1 MVDKISA
8 EIAIVAASIGSYF
21 WAAALA
27 RRRAWLCLV
36 EVVFLAAAMAFGFL
50 LVAALVPATFGV
62 FKTPLVALTATLYAL
77 AGWFVFSRSPPR
89 VIAFGVPRWSGG
101 LLAVALV
108 YAIATSWSASDV
120 VLGGNDPGGYV
131 AIAGNVAREGTV
143 YHTNSAVAALP
154 DDVADALVPR
164 LGGRSMELSGMIVDA
179 QVKERT
185 NPQFLHGF
193 PALLAVF
200 KAAFGILGMLRVPV
214 LAHLLALL
222 GLFLLVWRL
231 FGSAIMG
238 ALSSLL
244 LATDLAQLFYA
255 RTPYTEVLNQFFFIA
270 AAWLLT
276 VALRNTDRTL
286 AMLSAGLW
294 TVGCLI
300 RPDAYLAQAALF
312 MAFAWIP
319 QESPAAAI
327 RRPFASVLFV
337 ATIAAASLTS
347 ITSWQTYFKVTLRE
361 TFSAW
366 ALAAGS
372 GALCLVSPVLW
383 RSRFIRGVWN
393 AIYERASFVG
403 WALTILLIAVVAWGY
418 WIRPTLPPEIC
429 SDPST
434 CYHMTG
440 LRLYDEDTFVRL
452 AWYISPIG
460 LAAATIGAAGLV
472 RQHLRQRDV
481 VLLPFLTVGLAFSA
495 LFLWRQMNS
504 SWHFWAFRRY
514 VPVVLPF
521 AVSCIAWATVR
532 LGSYR
537 RMGLVAAT
545 SLSIYLVA
553 FGLRTSWPFI
563 KAREQDGARAQVA
576 AIAKQMPERAVLLA
590 THPLVPASA
599 ILTPLQSLYGFDV
612 VRLPERVV
620 NVHVLETA
628 LSIWQGQGRP
638 VVFFCEPDWECFW
651 PAEHWELRY
660 RCDATIDCER
670 ARSTFDHA
678 PNRVERLHAG
688 FVAYDVV
695 RVGAE
700 LPQWWDRPGNYVGF
714 YAVEEWHGRHYRWTS
729 GEAEIRVHV
738 PPDAS
743 ELSLMAAANSS
754 AQVPVVLSVDE
765 LVERYTLEPGFDRFR
780 NLRIAL
786 PNHRGG
792 ALRVHIN
799 TPTFKPAELGSS
811 DPRQL
816 GIAVFGIRV
825 GDQFLSTSSGD
836 R

>member
-1 MVDKISA
+1 MMEKLSA
-8 EIAIVAASIGSYF
+8 EIAIAAASIGSYF

-27 RRRAWLCLV
+27 RRRTWLCLV
-36 EVVFLAAAMAFGFL
+36 EVVFLAAAMAIGFL
-50 LVAALVPATFGV
+50 LVAALVPATFGL
-62 FKTPLVALTATLYAL
+62 FKTPLVALTATLYAI

-89 VIAFGVPRWSGG
+89 VIVFGVPRWSGG
-101 LLAVALV
+101 LLALTLV

-120 VLGGNDPGGYV
+120 VLGGNDPGTYV
-131 AIAGNVAREGTV
+131 AITGNVAREGTV

-154 DDVADALVPR
+154 DDVANALVPG
-164 LGGRSMELSGMIVDA
+164 LDGRYMELSGMVADPR
-179 QVKERT
+179 VKGRT

-193 PALLAVF
+193 PSLLAVF

-214 LAHLLALL
+214 LAHILALV

-238 ALSSLL
+238 ALSSLF

-255 RTPYTEVLNQFFFIA
+255 RTPYTEVPNQFIFIA

-286 AMLSAGLW
+286 AILSAVLW
-294 TVGCLI
+294 TIGCLI

-327 RRPFASVLFV
+327 RRPFAWVLFL

-347 ITSWQTYFKVTLRE
+347 ITSWQNYFKSTLRE
-361 TFSAW
+361 TLSAW

-393 AIYERASFVG
+393 AIYRRASFVG

-418 WIRPTLPPEIC
+418 WIRPKLPPEIC

-434 CYHMTG
+434 CFHITG
-440 LRLYDEDTFVRL
+440 MRLYDEDTFVRL

-460 LAAATIGAAGLV
+460 LVAATIGAAGLV
-472 RQHLRQRDV
+472 RRHFRQRDI

-495 LFLWRQMNS
+495 LFLWRQLVS
-504 SWHFWAFRRY
+504 PWHFWAFRRY
-514 VPVVLPF
+514 VPIVLPF
-521 AVSCIAWATVR
+521 AVSCIAWAVVR

-545 SLSIYLVA
+545 ALSIYLVA

-576 AIAKQMPERAVLLA
+576 AIAKQMPERAVLLS
-590 THPLVPASA
+590 THPLLPQSMLL
-599 ILTPLQSLYGFDV
+599 IPLQSLYGFDV
-612 VRLPERVV
+612 VRLPERVA

-651 PAEHWELRY
+651 PAEHWGLRY

-670 ARSTFDHA
+670 ACSTFDHA

-695 RVGAE
+695 RARAE
-700 LPQWWDRPGNYVGF
+700 VPRWWDRPGNYVGF
-714 YAVEEWHGRHYRWTS
+714 YGVEDWNGRRYRWTS
-729 GEAEIRVHV
+729 GDAEIRVNV
-738 PPDAS
+738 PPGPS
-743 ELSLMAAANSS
+743 ELSLIAAANGT
-754 AQVPVVLSVDE
+754 AQVPVVLSVGE
-765 LVERYTLEPGFDRFR
+765 LVERHTLEPGFDKLR

-786 PNHRGG
+786 PNDRGDT
-792 ALRVHIN
+792 LQVRIN
-799 TPTFKPAELGSS
+799 TPTFKPAQLGSS

-816 GIAVFGIRV
+816 GIAVFGIRI
-825 GDQFLSTSSGD
+825 GDHVLSTSSGEP
-836 R
+836 